1 MSFDAALVAERL
13 AALRASRG
21 RVEPM
26 ADGPRDDAE
35 GAAAQV
41 ALARAVRAYPPP
53 GFKIGATGSRMQAYL
68 GLTEPAAGFME
79 QRYLYGSGVE
89 LPFSR
94 FVNPGVECEVVV
106 RLGRD
111 LPAGP
116 CTPEQAG
123 AAVGEVMAGIEIVEN
138 RYGELR
144 AVGTPL
150 LVADQMFHAA
160 GIIGAPG
167 SPGVDLG
174 ALKGRI
180 LIDGVERDAG
190 VSTDLLGHPL
200 NCLAWLAGSRVA
212 EAFGGLRAGQVIML
226 GSVVPVIWMSSSER
240 VIQTSSDSA
249 SGHHALA
256 PVSVEVV
263 FEGLP
268 SVALTL
274 T

>member
-26 ADGPRDDAE
+26 TDGPRDDAE

-41 ALARAVRAYPPP
+41 ALARRVGAYPPP

-79 QRYLYGSGVE
+79 ARALYGSGAVLE
-89 LPFSR
+89 FSR

-116 CTPEQAG
+116 CTQEQAG
-123 AAVGEVMAGIEIVEN
+123 AAVGEVMAGIEVVEN

-150 LVADQMFHAA
+150 LVADQMFHGA
-160 GIIGAPG
+160 GVIGAPG
-167 SPGVDLG
+167 SGIDLG
-174 ALKGRI
+174 VLKGRI
-180 LIDGVERDAG
+180 LVNGVERDAG
-190 VSTDLLGHPL
+190 VSTDLLAHPL
-200 NCLAWLAGSRVA
+200 NCLAWLAGSSVA
-212 EAFGGLRAGQVIML
+212 RAFGGLRAGQVIML
-226 GSVVPVIWMSSSER
+226 GSVVPVIWL
-240 VIQTSSDSA
+240 
-249 SGHHALA
+249 SGPAK
-256 PVSVEVV
+256 VEVA
-263 FEGLP
+263 FDGLP
-268 SVALTL
+268 PVDLTL
-274 T
+274 R